1 MYQVAA
7 YISNVVHIHI
17 CLSISYCFITAP
29 TMWKVE
35 KYVYC
40 LALVCLSSIYGQSI
54 KPYQFCKDAKVSVA
68 SGSSGM
74 LQFIEGVSTAPVL
87 CNLELSGFDSTGHV
101 SIPGIDLATTEC
113 QSNIPKLR
121 INNNS
126 YCVTLKDS
134 TNLVFIPTTSG
145 RLEITLDTSP
155 VDFAIHYYSN
165 GESFIFL
172 LVFL

>member
-7 YISNVVHIHI
+7 YIT
-17 CLSISYCFITAP
+17 YMFITAL

-54 KPYQFCKDAKVSVA
+54 KPYQFCKDDKVSVA

-74 LQFIEGVSTAPVL
+74 LQFIEGVSTVP

-113 QSNIPKLR
+113 QSNIPKLT
-121 INNNS
+121 INDNS

-145 RLEITLDTSP
+145 RLEITLDEATVGFS
-155 VDFAIHYYSN
+155 INYYSN

-172 LVFL
+172 LIFLLGS

>member
-1 MYQVAA
+1 MQIYLLLVAIL
-7 YISNVVHIHI
+7 YPPP
-17 CLSISYCFITAP
+17 F
-29 TMWKVE
+29 
-35 KYVYC
+35 
-40 LALVCLSSIYGQSI
+40 YGQSI
-54 KPYQFCKDAKVSVA
+54 KPYKFCEDNQVTVA
-68 SGSSGM
+68 SGSSGIIEF
-74 LQFIEGVSTAPVL
+74 LQRESTAPCTL
-87 CNLELSGFDSTGHV
+87 KLSGFNSAGHV

-145 RLEITLDTSP
+145 RLEITLDEATVGFS
-155 VDFAIHYYSN
+155 INYYSN

-172 LVFL
+172 LIFLLGS